1 MTTKKPT
8 AIRKTIHRQ
17 LYILL
22 LCLLAIGMTTSVFAT
37 NLFWVLLVAN
47 WVAEWNW
54 KEKFSDFM
62 HNHLLHAFLVLA
74 AVHIVWLIG
83 TENMSY
89 GLFDM
94 QKKLPL
100 LAIPLVVLTTPA
112 PTLRDRRMIGISY
125 VGTVLVVSIIGMVR
139 YLTLPDLPYRDIVPY
154 ISHIRFGL
162 NVCFTMVLLV
172 YACIKY
178 RRPWIYCLNILL
190 MLWLCLFLMM
200 LHAYTAFIILPVI
213 AVAMLLFYGKKLT
226 AAARWVLSLA
236 VAAVVIGTGILGL
249 CYRHDYFHLQSL
261 SAEPL
266 KECTVNGNPYVHCHD
281 GLIENGNYVHY
292 YVCEKE
298 MRQEWQ
304 KRSDM
309 CIDSL
314 TPVGY
319 TVYPALLRYLGAM
332 GVTKDS
338 LGMTQLK
345 AKDIQAIEK
354 GIANPVYLQHGPRKM
369 FYVLFYEYENYRC
382 FRSVSNFSLLQR
394 IELWQNAWHLFLEH
408 PLWGVGTGDVVDVCH
423 QRLKETD
430 SPLKNTDL
438 HTHNQYLNFLLAF
451 GIVGF
456 GVICFFFVRALSR
469 KGRLPALFTAFLC
482 IVLVSFVSED
492 TLETLA
498 GIMFCVMGFCL
509 LPRRNTAS
517 KAQMVEEKTPTPTTQ
532 Q

>member
-37 NLFWVLLVAN
+37 NLFLVLLVAN
-47 WVAEWNW
+47 WVADWNW
-54 KEKFSDFM
+54 KEKFYDFR

-125 VGTVLVVSIIGMVR
+125 VGTVLVVSIIG
-139 YLTLPDLPYRDIVPY
+139 LVPY

-178 RRPWIYCLNILL
+178 RRPWIYCLDILL

-261 SAEPL
+261 STEPL

-369 FYVLFYEYENYRC
+369 F
-382 FRSVSNFSLLQR
+382 
-394 IELWQNAWHLFLEH
+394 
-408 PLWGVGTGDVVDVCH
+408 
-423 QRLKETD
+423 
-430 SPLKNTDL
+430 
-438 HTHNQYLNFLLAF
+438 
-451 GIVGF
+451 
-456 GVICFFFVRALSR
+456 
-469 KGRLPALFTAFLC
+469 
-482 IVLVSFVSED
+482 
-492 TLETLA
+492 
-498 GIMFCVMGFCL
+498 
-509 LPRRNTAS
+509 
-517 KAQMVEEKTPTPTTQ
+517 
-532 Q
+532 